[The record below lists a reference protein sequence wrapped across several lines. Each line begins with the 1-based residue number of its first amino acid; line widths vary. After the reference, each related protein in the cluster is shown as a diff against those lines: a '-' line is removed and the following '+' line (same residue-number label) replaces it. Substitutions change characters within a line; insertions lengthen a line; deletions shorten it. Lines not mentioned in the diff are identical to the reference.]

1 MKKTITQNDFVE
13 AFTNS
18 FYYRNRFSFV
28 GLEKLFQA
36 LEEWE
41 KDLGEERELDIVEI
55 ASEYTEATPKEIAHD
70 YELGIDENDDRVLE
84 KVLEE
89 LPNQTFVVCS
99 FKDEKGED
107 KIIYA
112 NF

>member
-55 ASEYTEATPKEIAHD
+55 ASEYTEATPKEIAQD

-89 LPNQTFVVCS
+89 LPNRTFVVCS

-112 NF
+112 DF